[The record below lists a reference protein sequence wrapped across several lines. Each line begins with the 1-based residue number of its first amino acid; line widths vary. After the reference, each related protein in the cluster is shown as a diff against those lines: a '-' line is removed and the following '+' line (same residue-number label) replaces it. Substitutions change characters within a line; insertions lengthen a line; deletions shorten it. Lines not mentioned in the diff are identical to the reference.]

1 MTEMLDVIYQYVIPG
16 SLAVILMLLFIR
28 CMIEIAKETKK
39 TKKTIK
45 TEQENTMPQSCFC
58 QVKTAEMEDKMEEM
72 AYLGYQY
79 KEMLLGEDE
88 DTVVLVF
95 EKLA

>member
-16 SLAVILMLLFIR
+16 ALAVILMLLFIR

-39 TKKTIK
+39 SNK
-45 TEQENTMPQSCFC
+45 TEQENILPQECFC
-58 QVKTAEMEDKMEEM
+58 QVRTTEMEDKMEEM

-95 EKLA
+95 EKLG

>member
-1 MTEMLDVIYQYVIPG
+1 MLDVIYQYIIPG

-28 CMIEIAKETKK
+28 CMIEITKETKK
-39 TKKTIK
+39 SNKA
-45 TEQENTMPQSCFC
+45 EQENTMPQSCFC
-58 QVKTAEMEDKMEEM
+58 QVKTTEMEDKMEEM
-72 AYLGYQY
+72 ACLGYQY

-95 EKLA
+95 ERIA

>member
-1 MTEMLDVIYQYVIPG
+1 MTEMLDVIYQYVIPCA
-16 SLAVILMLLFIR
+16 LAVILMLLFIR

-39 TKKTIK
+39 SNK
-45 TEQENTMPQSCFC
+45 TEQENILPQSCFC
-58 QVKTAEMEDKMEEM
+58 QVRTTEMEDKMEEM

-95 EKLA
+95 EK